1 MTWWGWLLIVLG
13 IAFSIMAVRAVL
25 PLKARTSLASATVM
39 PYETFMSKPDDDGR
53 SVTMYRLS
61 LQLELPDGT
70 LIKGVEEEGL
80 AEDRPPYAV
89 GTVLHAWY
97 EPANPANFGRPLAG
111 RRMLQIK
118 LLGLFAFLS
127 FSCALLFGVRH
138 ADVTDLVVSLP
149 PSVSDSALRKSP
161 K

>member
-1 MTWWGWLLIVLG
+1 MTWWGWLLIALG
-13 IAFSIMAVRAVL
+13 IAFSMMAVRAVL
-25 PLKARTSLASATVM
+25 PLKARTSIASATVM

-70 LIKGVEEEGL
+70 LVEGVEDEGL
-80 AEDRPPYAV
+80 AEDRPQYAV
-89 GTVLHAWY
+89 GTVLRAWY
-97 EPANPANFGRPLAG
+97 EPANPANFGRPLTG

-127 FSCALLFGVRH
+127 FSCALLFGMRH
-138 ADVTDLVVSLP
+138 VDLTAPVISLP
-149 PSVSDSALRKSP
+149 PAASDSASRKST